1 MQHRLASN
9 LKVSCFI
16 LINAGIL
23 QHFPAI
29 MSNAVMSVP
38 VQAFVG
44 HISLLLFSLPLPPS
58 LLPSLPPFL
67 PSSLPSHP
75 LSFSFLIELVS

>member
-44 HISLLLFSLPLPPS
+44 HIPS
-58 LLPSLPPFL
+58 LLFLSLSLSLSLSLPPPFLPPFL
-67 PSSLPSHP
+67 STP
-75 LSFSFLIELVS
+75 LSFSLLIELVS